1 MAILD
6 LMSQI
11 TKTFQNKKYYIAK
24 FSDLSKAFD
33 FVDHDSFL
41 ENLKAYRFD
50 PRCWDTIL

>member
-50 PRCWDTIL
+50 SRCWDTIL